1 MSDLEIKRPDDA
13 QEIQVE
19 GQTVPFYKYK
29 IGDTTYIEFDTSRC
43 GPPEPMVN
51 AMLALKEISSMDNAK
66 VVMINHKKPMGLLP
80 KVEGEYDIAE
90 QEAEGGNVKLIFSK
104 KENPTAQTDF
114 NDTNCHG

>member
-1 MSDLEIKRPDDA
+1 MSDFDIKRPDDA
-13 QEIQVE
+13 EELKVE

-51 AMLALKEISSMDNAK
+51 AMLALKQIKDPNTK
-66 VVMINHKKPMGLLP
+66 VHMINHKKPMGLLP
-80 KVEGEYDIAE
+80 KIEGEYDIE
-90 QEAEGGNVKLIFSK
+90 DKEIDGVTHLIFTK
-104 KENPTAQTDF
+104 KENPTAKTDY